1 MKAEILKM
9 LRQSDG
15 YLSGQQLCDHFQVSR
30 TAVWKAINQLKE
42 EGYEIEAVRN
52 KGYRIVDI
60 PDRITADA
68 IKSCLETK
76 WMAKNL
82 EYYDEIDST
91 NNRAKALGE
100 AGGADGT
107 LFVAET
113 QTAGKGRRG
122 RCWQSPAGSSISM
135 SILLRPVMNPSDAPM
150 LTLVMA
156 YAATKALR
164 EKTELDIG
172 IKWPNDLVVSGKKIS
187 GILTEM
193 SAEIDY
199 INHVVIGIGINV
211 NMESFPEDIAM
222 TATSLRIEAGKEFRR
237 FELIAAIMEY
247 FEKAYEAARK
257 GIEEKTLI
265 PWSAAPSGW
274 LDEFYKE
281 HGYIPALKP
290 GEKETVANVSPW
302 EKRQP
307 VAVTLGT
314 AYDEWCL
321 SQIAAELGKKEDAE

>member
-1 MKAEILKM
+1 M

-122 RCWQSPAGSSISM
+122 GQQYFHVDSVKTCDESVRCT
-135 SILLRPVMNPSDAPM
+135 DAD
-150 LTLVMA
+150 TCH
-156 YAATKALR
+156 
-164 EKTELDIG
+164 G
-172 IKWPNDLVVSGKKIS
+172 ICGN
-187 GILTEM
+187 
-193 SAEIDY
+193 
-199 INHVVIGIGINV
+199 
-211 NMESFPEDIAM
+211 ESFA
-222 TATSLRIEAGKEFRR
+222 
-237 FELIAAIMEY
+237 
-247 FEKAYEAARK
+247 
-257 GIEEKTLI
+257 
-265 PWSAAPSGW
+265 
-274 LDEFYKE
+274 
-281 HGYIPALKP
+281 
-290 GEKETVANVSPW
+290 
-302 EKRQP
+302 
-307 VAVTLGT
+307 
-314 AYDEWCL
+314 
-321 SQIAAELGKKEDAE
+321 

>member
-9 LRQSDG
+9 LRQTDG

-76 WMAKNL
+76 WIARNL

-91 NNRAKALGE
+91 NNRAKAAGE
-100 AGGADGT
+100 SGGADGT
-107 LFVAET
+107 LFVAEK

-122 RCWQSPAGSSISM
+122 RCWESPAGSSIYM
-135 SILLRPVMNPSDAPM
+135 TVLLKPNMNPSDAPM

-156 YAATKALR
+156 YAAAVAIH
-164 EKTELDIG
+164 EKTGIDIG
-172 IKWPNDLVVSGKKIS
+172 IKWPNDLVVNGKKIC

-211 NMESFPEDIAM
+211 NTESFPEEIAK
-222 TATSLRIEAGKEFRR
+222 TATSLRIEAGKEFVRC
-237 FELIAAIMEY
+237 ELIAAIMEH
-247 FEKAYEAARK
+247 FENAYEAVCEAGNLEPIKEAYNKLLVNCNRQVRVLEPGHEYDALALGIDKTGELQVECEDGTRK
-257 GIEEKTLI
+257 SVFAGEVSVRGI
-265 PWSAAPSGW
+265 
-274 LDEFYKE
+274 Y
-281 HGYIPALKP
+281 GY
-290 GEKETVANVSPW
+290 V
-302 EKRQP
+302 
-307 VAVTLGT
+307 
-314 AYDEWCL
+314 
-321 SQIAAELGKKEDAE
+321 

>member
-9 LRQSDG
+9 LRQSAG

-135 SILLRPVMNPSDAPM
+135 LIMDY
-150 LTLVMA
+150 A
-156 YAATKALR
+156 YHLPY
-164 EKTELDIG
+164 LQIINSNNIG
-172 IKWPNDLVVSGKKIS
+172 IALMQGLSGS
-187 GILTEM
+187 FGIVL
-193 SAEIDY
+193 S
-199 INHVVIGIGINV
+199 V
-211 NMESFPEDIAM
+211 
-222 TATSLRIEAGKEFRR
+222 
-237 FELIAAIMEY
+237 
-247 FEKAYEAARK
+247 
-257 GIEEKTLI
+257 
-265 PWSAAPSGW
+265 
-274 LDEFYKE
+274 
-281 HGYIPALKP
+281 PA
-290 GEKETVANVSPW
+290 TVAF
-302 EKRQP
+302 
-307 VAVTLGT
+307 
-314 AYDEWCL
+314 
-321 SQIAAELGKKEDAE
+321 AAWIYTGRK

>member
-172 IKWPNDLVVSGKKIS
+172 IKWPNDLVVNGKKIC
-187 GILTEM
+187 GMLTEM
-193 SAEIDY
+193 SAQFDY
-199 INHVVIGIGINV
+199 INNIVIGIGINV
-211 NMESFPEDIAM
+211 HNESFPEEIEKTASSLLLECGHRFHRADI
-222 TATSLRIEAGKEFRR
+222 IEAFLEEFEAAYEVYLKTEDMEGLQQDYNELLVNMNRQVRVLDPKEPFEGKAMGITKKG
-237 FELIAAIMEY
+237 ELIVDTWES
-247 FEKAYEAARK
+247 RK
-257 GIEEKTLI
+257 LVSSGEVSVRGI
-265 PWSAAPSGW
+265 
-274 LDEFYKE
+274 Y
-281 HGYIPALKP
+281 GY
-290 GEKETVANVSPW
+290 V
-302 EKRQP
+302 
-307 VAVTLGT
+307 
-314 AYDEWCL
+314 
-321 SQIAAELGKKEDAE
+321 